1 VFGHW
6 PVYLTTGKATAKQ
19 NLSLSTSKIC
29 KKWRKL
35 LQEWKNPLRLQKIPP
50 WNRKT
55 CFKNKITPPL
65 GDKELI
71 MV

>member
-6 PVYLTTGKATAKQ
+6 QVYPAPCKATAKKI
-19 NLSLSTSKIC
+19 LSLSTSKIY
-29 KKWRKL
+29 KKWRNL
-35 LQEWKNPLRLQKIPP
+35 LQEWKNPLRLRKIPP

-65 GDKELI
+65 GDKEFI